1 MDLYRV
7 TQSFAD
13 QRIADI
19 SSEVD
24 AQLQHIIRSQK
35 TAGKRIGITVG
46 SRGVDQIDVIT
57 KACVTTLKAAGAQPF
72 IIPAMGSHGGG
83 TPEGQLH
90 ILETYGVTEATMG
103 APILA
108 SMETDKIGAIDDVDI
123 WWSRA
128 ALEADG
134 VLLLGRIKPH
144 TGFVSLKAESGIA
157 KMCAIGLGKQRG
169 AEALHSQEKRLGMEQ
184 CILAP
189 LNRALELGKVWGALA
204 VVEDAFHHTAI
215 ARAML
220 PDEIHS
226 GEAELLAQAKAM
238 MPSLPFKEIDALFI
252 RWMGKNISGSGID
265 SNIVAL
271 RADGTFRFRDLPR
284 KGQTQI
290 GVVMVTDL
298 TPETGGN
305 AVGIGIADLATKR
318 LVDSIDREKTEL
330 NARTSYAMESADL
343 PPICENDRTMLER
356 AAQMTGRSLEELRLV
371 CIEHT
376 LNLSKFYCSKSLC
389 AEAAQANNCEVSSA
403 PTPLFFDRNDMI
415 DLSFR

>member
-1 MDLYRV
+1 MELYRV

-13 QRIADI
+13 QRIPDI
-19 SSEVD
+19 TSEVK
-24 AQLQHIIRSQK
+24 AQLQHIIRNRK
-35 TAGKRIGITVG
+35 TTGQRIGITVG
-46 SRGVDQIDVIT
+46 SRGVDQIDIIT
-57 KACVTTLKAAGAQPF
+57 RACVTALKEAGAHPF

-83 TPEGQLH
+83 TPEGQRH
-90 ILETYGVTEATMG
+90 ILETYGVTEESMG
-103 APILA
+103 VPIHA
-108 SMETDKIGAIDDVDI
+108 SMATAKIGAIDDVDI
-123 WWSRA
+123 WWSQE
-128 ALEADG
+128 ALESDG

-169 AEALHSQEKRLGMEQ
+169 AEALHSQEARLGMEQ

-189 LNRALELGKVWGALA
+189 LQAALQLDKVWGALA
-204 VVEDAFHHTAI
+204 LVEDAFHQTAI

-220 PDEIHS
+220 PNEIAS
-226 GEAELLAQAKAM
+226 GEAELLAKAKAM
-238 MPSLPFKEIDALFI
+238 MPSLPFRAIDALFI

-284 KGQTQI
+284 EGQTQI
-290 GVVMVTDL
+290 GVVMVTEL

-305 AVGIGIADLATKR
+305 AVGIGIADLATRR

-330 NARTSYAMESADL
+330 NARTSYAMETADL
-343 PPICENDRTMLER
+343 PPICENDQAMLER
-356 AAQMTGRSLEELRLV
+356 AAQMTGRSPEELRLV

-376 LNLSKFYCSKSLC
+376 LNLSNFYCSKPLC
-389 AEAAQANNCEVSSA
+389 KEAAQAKNCVVASN
-403 PTPLFFDRNDMI
+403 PIPLTFDGNRMV
-415 DLSFR
+415 DLNFR